1 MKKVKK
7 KWVLIWFKVYIDKVL
22 SYVYMFFLNSYGIK
36 VIGFI
41 VVEVNNNVCIV
52 GVVYVFIIIG
62 NKCLVFFNIKFEWI
76 WNCELL

>member
-1 MKKVKK
+1 M
-7 KWVLIWFKVYIDKVL
+7 YIDKVL

-62 NKCLVFFNIKFEWI
+62 NKCLVFFNIKFE
-76 WNCELL
+76 